1 MPKETATIE
10 NTREFHIQIPAPTG
24 KGAADGYY
32 TLGVKGDKPPAP
44 AHDLEIS
51 GEDLAKLRK
60 LPAFAA
66 MEKDGD
72 IRVLA

>member
-10 NTREFHIQIPAPTG
+10 NNREYMIQIPAPKG

-32 TLGVKGDKPPAP
+32 TLGIKGDKPPAP
-44 AHDLEIS
+44 AHDLEVTA
-51 GEDLAKLRK
+51 EDLARFRK
-60 LPAFAA
+60 VASFVA